1 MILESENDRGKNMM
15 EIKIAKSEVGTNVME
30 SKLLEDKNDRKSRMV
45 ESEICQI
52 QWREKMKVSGL

>member
-1 MILESENDRGKNMM
+1 MM

-52 QWREKMKVSGL
+52 RWREKMKVSGL

>member
-1 MILESENDRGKNMM
+1 MVLESENDRAKNMM

-30 SKLLEDKNDRKSRMV
+30 SKLLEDKNGRKSRMV

-52 QWREKMKVSGL
+52 RWREKMKVSEL

>member
-52 QWREKMKVSGL
+52 RWREKMKVSGL